1 MAACYSSARLWLLRL
16 GYYKLSREKEVGED
30 WVWIID
36 HTVQT
41 GPEKCLLILGVRLSR
56 LPAVGESLSQE
67 DVEAITLEPVRHS
80 NGEIVYKQLKKAVK
94 KTGVPR
100 EILSDHGP
108 DLSAGIEKFCADH
121 PQTAFVYDV
130 RHKTAALLKRE
141 LGADQL
147 WQKYLTA
154 IGRTRIN
161 LRQTVLA
168 HLSPPEQRR
177 KARYL
182 SVGEFI
188 RWGWK
193 VTQYLES
200 EAPELEPEEKKKLEE
215 KLVWVREYRAELV
228 EWRELMELVERTEKF
243 VRENGFYKESH
254 LWLEKELTPEVL
266 SERNRRV
273 KKALLEYVKEES
285 GKAQPKERLVGSSEV
300 IESVFGKYKSLIKDQ
315 AESGMTGMLLSLGA
329 LVSSTSAEVVK
340 KALETV
346 KTKRVL
352 DWCKENLGKTVQA
365 KKRKILGNPIMA
377 EQKLDQLRL
386 PT

>member
-1 MAACYSSARLWLLRL
+1 MTACYSSARLWLLRL
-16 GYYKLSREKEVGED
+16 GYYKLTREKEVGED

-41 GPEKCLLILGVRLSR
+41 GPEKCLLILGVRMSR

-67 DVEAITLEPVRHS
+67 DVEAIALEPVRHS
-80 NGEIVYKQLKKAVK
+80 NGEIVYEQLKEAVK

-100 EILSDHGP
+100 EILSDHGS
-108 DLSAGIEKFCADH
+108 DLITGIEKFCAEY
-121 PQTAFVYDV
+121 PQTVYVYDV

-141 LGADQL
+141 LGADQS
-147 WQKYLTA
+147 WRKYLTA
-154 IGRTRIN
+154 IGRSRIN
-161 LRQTVLA
+161 LRQTTLA
-168 HLSPPEQRR
+168 HLTPPEQRR

-200 EAPELEPEEKKKLEE
+200 QRPELEPEEKKRLEE
-215 KLVWVREYRAELV
+215 KLGWVREYRAELV
-228 EWRELMELVERTEKF
+228 EWRELMELVEGTEKF
-243 VRENGFYKESH
+243 VREKGFYKESH

-266 SERNRRV
+266 SERNGRV
-273 KKALLEYVKEES
+273 KKALLEYVKDES
-285 GKAQPKERLVGSSEV
+285 GKAQPEERLVGSSEV

-329 LVSSTSAEVVK
+329 LVSSTSVEVVK

-352 DWCKENLGKTVQA
+352 DWCRENLGKTVQA
-365 KKRKILGNPIMA
+365 KKRKIFSNPIMA

-386 PT
+386 PA